1 MDKFYNNHMETEIFS
16 KTNIEEEVS
25 NLSQILTSAKSY
37 QWIKN
42 ETLVVI
48 IRQDNSS
55 FCDKLSTMDLC
66 GKYMIDWVSLSLS
79 VCEQKIINAADS
91 AKLLQYLKDL
101 KTDKRY
107 IFITYSDIPLLER
120 NTFYKIMDYFSSNN
134 LNAMKF
140 DRGLVY
146 KTEFLQD
153 AIDLDPVV
161 KKYFGGKDFE
171 RIEDASDFAR
181 AYTFLQNKIK
191 NYHKNN
197 NVVLLGED
205 TIFIDAD
212 VEIESGV
219 IIYPNNILKGQT
231 YIGKN
236 VVLESGNTISDSIIS
251 NNCIIEKS
259 VIIKSKVEENKSV
272 KPFTIVENE
281 SI

>member
-1 MDKFYNNHMETEIFS
+1 
-16 KTNIEEEVS
+16 
-25 NLSQILTSAKSY
+25 
-37 QWIKN
+37 
-42 ETLVVI
+42 
-48 IRQDNSS
+48 
-55 FCDKLSTMDLC
+55 
-66 GKYMIDWVSLSLS
+66 
-79 VCEQKIINAADS
+79 
-91 AKLLQYLKDL
+91 
-101 KTDKRY
+101 
-107 IFITYSDIPLLER
+107 
-120 NTFYKIMDYFSSNN
+120 MDYFSSNN

>member
-1 MDKFYNNHMETEIFS
+1 MDKFYNIHMETEIFS

-91 AKLLQYLKDL
+91 AELLQYLKDL

>member
-1 MDKFYNNHMETEIFS
+1 METEIFS
-16 KTNIEEEVS
+16 EIKVEEEVS
-25 NLSQILTSAKSY
+25 SLSQILTSAKSY
-37 QWIKN
+37 EWIKN
-42 ETLVVI
+42 ETLVVV
-48 IRQDNSS
+48 IRQDSSS
-55 FCDKLSTMDLC
+55 FCDKLSSLDLC
-66 GKYMIDWVSLSLS
+66 GKYMIDWVLLSLS
-79 VCEQKIINAADS
+79 VCEQKVVNAADT
-91 AKLLQYLKDL
+91 AKLLQYLKNL
-101 KTDKRY
+101 KTNKRY

-120 NTFYKIMDYFSSNN
+120 NTFYKIMDYFSANN
-134 LNAMKF
+134 LNAMRF
-140 DRGLVY
+140 DRGVVY
-146 KTEFLQD
+146 KTEFLND
-153 AIDLDPVV
+153 AADLDPVV

-171 RIEDASDFAR
+171 RVEDACDFAKV
-181 AYTFLQNKIK
+181 YTILQNRIK

-212 VEIESGV
+212 VEIEGGV

-259 VIIKSKVEENKSV
+259 VIIKSKVGENKSV
-272 KPFTIVENE
+272 RPFTVVENE